1 MTSSSRGARVADPTL
16 LDRSLAFALG
26 RGVLDGLPST
36 ASWIAALP
44 LLAMRLWLADIFF
57 SAGRVRI
64 ESWDSQAFLFTQ
76 IHPVPYLPAS
86 IAAPMTTVA
95 EIGLPVLL
103 AFGLLGRF
111 GALGLLVM
119 AATIQ
124 FVVGQT
130 PQGME
135 NGIANPVHYWWMA
148 IALILTLTGPGR
160 LSIDAL
166 LARRFL

>member
-1 MTSSSRGARVADPTL
+1 MTASSQHARLDSPTL
-16 LDRSLAFALG
+16 GDRLLALGLG
-26 RGVLDGLPST
+26 RGILDRLPP
-36 ASWIAALP
+36 AADWVAALP
-44 LLAMRLWLADIFF
+44 LLAMRLWLAEIFF

-64 ESWDSQAFLFTQ
+64 ESWDSQAFLFAQ
-76 IHPVPYLPAS
+76 IHPVPFLPAS
-86 IAAPMTTVA
+86 IAAPLTTGA

-111 GALGLLVM
+111 GALGLFVM

-130 PQGME
+130 PQGIE
-135 NGIANPVHYWWMA
+135 NGIANPMHYWWMA
-148 IALILTLTGPGR
+148 AALLLTITGPGR